1 MKRGANSQP
10 GFFVVFEGP
19 DGGGKTTQSG
29 RLFEHLRNLNYE
41 VKWTREPGGTK
52 LAEIIRK
59 IMLHDATHQIS
70 PRVEA
75 LLLSAARSQHVEKVI
90 RPALEAGR
98 VVVCDR
104 FKYSTVAYQGGGS
117 GLNVRDL
124 HGLNEFSTD
133 GLDADLVILL
143 DIDSAEGLRRKLRLD
158 GHGESETNKM
168 ELRGIKYQER
178 VRRQFRLMASE
189 SPDRWIVIDGTGRAD
204 EIGDEISRRVLKEL
218 EAKSMVPASASA
230 STGRLI

>member
-1 MKRGANSQP
+1 MRQGSNSHS

-29 RLFEHLRNLNYE
+29 RLFAHLEKLNYE
-41 VKWTREPGGTK
+41 VKWTREPGGTA
-52 LAEIIRK
+52 LADLIRK
-59 IMLHDATHQIS
+59 VVLHDTTHEIS

-75 LLLSAARSQHVEKVI
+75 LLLSAARSQHVEEVI
-90 RPALEAGR
+90 RPALQAGR

-117 GLNVRDL
+117 GLNVADL
-124 HGLNEFSTD
+124 DGLNEFATD

-143 DIDSAEGLRRKLRLD
+143 DIDPAEGLSRKLRLV
-158 GHGESETNKM
+158 GAGESETNKM

-178 VRRQFRLMASE
+178 VRRRFRMMASE
-189 SPDRWIVIDGTGRAD
+189 SPDRWLIIDGTGEAD
-204 EIGDEISRRVLKEL
+204 EIGDEISRRVMKEL
-218 EAKSMVPASASA
+218 ESRSIAPASA

>member
-1 MKRGANSQP
+1 MRQGSTSHP

-29 RLFEHLRNLNYE
+29 RLFAHLEKLKYD
-41 VKWTREPGGTK
+41 VKWTREPGGTA
-52 LAEIIRK
+52 LAELIRK
-59 IMLHDATHQIS
+59 LMLHDATHQIS

-75 LLLSAARSQHVEKVI
+75 LLLSAARSQHIEKVI

-117 GLNVRDL
+117 GLNVGDL
-124 HGLNEFSTD
+124 DELNEFSTD

-158 GHGESETNKM
+158 GDGESEANKM
-168 ELRGIKYQER
+168 ELRGVEYQKR
-178 VRRQFRLMASE
+178 VREQFRRMASE
-189 SPDRWIVIDGTGRAD
+189 SPDRWLVIDGTGDSD
-204 EIGDEISRRVLKEL
+204 EIGDRISHRVVKEL
-218 EAKSMVPASASA
+218 GARSISPAST
-230 STGRLI
+230 STARLF

>member
-1 MKRGANSQP
+1 MTSGSGSYP

-29 RLFEHLRNLNYE
+29 RLFEHLTNLDYE
-41 VKWTREPGGTK
+41 VEWTREPGGTA
-52 LAEIIRK
+52 LAEVIRN

-75 LLLSAARSQHVEKVI
+75 LLLSAARSQHVEQVI
-90 RPALEAGR
+90 RPALAAGR
-98 VVVCDR
+98 VVICDR

-117 GLNVRDL
+117 GLDIDDIDA
-124 HGLNEFSTD
+124 LNQFSTD

-158 GHGESETNKM
+158 GAGEFATNKM
-168 ELRGIKYQER
+168 ELRGVKYQER
-178 VRRQFRLMASE
+178 VRRQFRQMAGE
-189 SPDRWIVIDGTGRAD
+189 SPDRWLMIDGAGGVD
-204 EIGDEISRRVLKEL
+204 EIGGEISRRVIKEL
-218 EAKSMVPASASA
+218 ESRAIAPASA
-230 STGRLI
+230 STGRLL